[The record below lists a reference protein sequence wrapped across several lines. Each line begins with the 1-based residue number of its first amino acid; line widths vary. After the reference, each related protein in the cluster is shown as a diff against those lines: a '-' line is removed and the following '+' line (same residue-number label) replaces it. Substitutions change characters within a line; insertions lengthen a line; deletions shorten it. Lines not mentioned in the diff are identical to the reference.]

1 MPDKTACPTT
11 PAAENCVGCSFA
23 PLHVWQEMP
32 PEFMTS
38 LTERKTVRRL
48 KRGSYLFHQ
57 GDPCDAVFRL
67 LSGVLL
73 LRKGDHEGNSLVVRM
88 VRPGSTLGY
97 RALIRGEVHSVSAH
111 CATEAVV
118 CHIPAR
124 VARWAFEQNRALERD
139 FVANLVRD
147 IDQVEDQALNMLTLC
162 VRDRVLVLL
171 HQMAEHFGRRDG
183 AALCIDTPVSKSDMA
198 AMLGIARESMSRCI
212 RLIEE
217 QGLLVFHHEGVV
229 APSADRF
236 EDAVA
241 TILGTSPAVGG
252 EVQPPNSSAAR

>member
-1 MPDKTACPTT
+1 MPNQNQCPHGGDHSESCDACD
-11 PAAENCVGCSFA
+11 FA
-23 PLHVWQEMP
+23 PASVWSDMP
-32 PEFMTS
+32 ADFMTS
-38 LTERKTVRRL
+38 LAERKTVRKL

-73 LRKGDHEGNSLVVRM
+73 LRKGDHDGNSLVVRM

-97 RALIRGEVHSVSAH
+97 RALVRGEVHSVSAH
-111 CATEAVV
+111 CATEVVV

-124 VARWAFEQNRALERD
+124 AARWAFEQNRALERD

-147 IDQVEDQALNMLTLC
+147 IDQIEDQALNMLTLC

-171 HQMAEHFGRRDG
+171 HQMAEHFGRDEG
-183 AALCIDTPVSKSDMA
+183 EALCIDTPVSKSDMA

-217 QGLLVFHHEGVV
+217 QGLLRFHHDGVV
-229 APSADRF
+229 APCRKRF
-236 EDAVA
+236 QAAVDA
-241 TILGTSPAVGG
+241 ILGEVVPKSEDERPASNG
-252 EVQPPNSSAAR
+252 